1 MWQNANITLVVQI
14 ATTDTL
20 KKEVTKMFRL
30 MANVLAIIFGLVLF
44 LLAWGVIF
52 EVVDIV
58 MAMLMIK

>member
-1 MWQNANITLVVQI
+1 
-14 ATTDTL
+14 
-20 KKEVTKMFRL
+20 MFRL
-30 MANVLAIIFGLVLF
+30 MANVMAIIFGLVLF

>member
-1 MWQNANITLVVQI
+1 
-14 ATTDTL
+14 
-20 KKEVTKMFRL
+20 MFRL

-44 LLAWGVIF
+44 LMAWSVIF